1 MRVAIF
7 GTGYVGL
14 VTGACLAEV
23 GHDVVCVD
31 VDAAKIDGLKNG
43 VVPIYEPGLEPMV
56 RASHAAGRLH
66 FTTDAAAAIAHGEIV
81 FIAVGTPPDE
91 DGSADLQYVLAVART
106 IGRHI
111 ERPVVVVDK
120 STVPVGTADRVRA
133 AIAGELDARGVEVA
147 FDVVS
152 NPEFLKE
159 GDAVA
164 DCMRPDRI
172 VIGADNPA
180 AVARMRRL
188 YAAFNR
194 NHDRF
199 VVMDVRSAE
208 LTKYAANA
216 MLATKISFMNEI
228 ANIAERVGADVEAV
242 RHGIGSD
249 PRIGWHFIYPGA
261 GYGGS
266 CFPKDVQALAR
277 TAQQHGY
284 VAQLLEA
291 VESVNE
297 RQKGHLFELVQH
309 HYDRGE
315 DEGVRGKVFAVWGLA
330 FKPNTDDMREAS
342 SRRLLAQLW
351 EAGATV
357 QAYDPEAMDEAR
369 RLFGERDDLRLCAS
383 AHAALE
389 GADALVVVTEWKEFR
404 SPDFARMHAALGD
417 AVVFDGRNLYEPE
430 EIEAAGLAYYGIGR
444 GRSVRNPQEH
454 KK

>member
-1 MRVAIF
+1 MRVTIF

-14 VTGACLAEV
+14 VTGTCLAEV

-31 VDAAKIDGLKNG
+31 IDAAKVEGLNNG

-56 RASHAAGRLH
+56 KANHAAGRLK
-66 FTTDAAAAIAHGEIV
+66 FTTDAANAIGHGDIV

-91 DGSADLQYVLAVART
+91 DGSADLQYVLKVART
-106 IGRHI
+106 IGEHVT
-111 ERPVVVVDK
+111 RPVVVVDK
-120 STVPVGTADRVRA
+120 STVPVGTADKVRA
-133 AIAGELDARGVEVA
+133 TISDALAARGARVA

-159 GDAVA
+159 GAAVE

-172 VIGADNPA
+172 IIGADSPSA
-180 AVARMRRL
+180 IDKLKRL
-188 YAAFNR
+188 YAPFNR
-194 NHDRF
+194 NHDRI
-199 VVMDVRSAE
+199 VTMDVRSAE

-228 ANIAERVGADVEAV
+228 ANIAERVGADVEMV

-277 TAQQHGY
+277 TAQQMGY
-284 VAQLLEA
+284 QAKLLDAVEA
-291 VESVNE
+291 VNDA
-297 RQKGHLFELVQH
+297 QKGHLFELVQR
-309 HYDRGE
+309 HYDLGE
-315 DEGVRGKVFAVWGLA
+315 DEGIRGKTIAVWGLA

-342 SRRLLAQLW
+342 SRRLLPQLW

-357 QAYDPEAMDEAR
+357 RAYDPEARHEAGR
-369 RLFGERDDLRLCAS
+369 IFGKREDLVLCES
-383 AHAALE
+383 AAEALQ
-389 GADALVVVTEWKEFR
+389 GADALVVVTEWKQFR
-404 SPDFARMHAALGD
+404 SPDFARLKASLSD
-417 AVVFDGRNLYEPE
+417 AVIFDGRNLYDPSEV
-430 EIEAAGLAYYGIGR
+430 EAAGIAYYGIGR
-444 GRSVRNPQEH
+444 GRSLANP
-454 KK
+454 